1 MEDNRWSAQ
10 EISVQLYCGEATL
23 KRAGFSLIEMLVV
36 MFLMGTIGAL
46 IMGLFF
52 PSIWMWKS
60 QQAYS
65 DVQQACMIAT
75 TRLEQRLLNCQMES
89 LVVLSNGHTLC
100 FQQVVTNG
108 GGFDVAQGNPVLES
122 RINIVYLD
130 SQNRQIREKVWSG
143 QPVLTGVDFTALPNH
158 LVRLNPTQISQ
169 LIGNSALRS
178 EALAHFIESFEISD
192 SDGDTTLL
200 TLPLVVKVRCK
211 LTEAQST
218 KREEHEM
225 VFKISPRSQSL

>member
-1 MEDNRWSAQ
+1 
-10 EISVQLYCGEATL
+10 
-23 KRAGFSLIEMLVV
+23 MLVV

-89 LVVLSNGHTLC
+89 LVLLPDGHTVS
-100 FQQVVTNG
+100 FQQVVSNG
-108 GGFDVAQGNPVLES
+108 GGFDVARGNPVLQS
-122 RINIVYLD
+122 RVNIVYLD
-130 SQNRQIREKVWSG
+130 RINRQIREKIWAG
-143 QPVLTGVDFTALPNH
+143 QPPVTGVDFLALPNH
-158 LVRLNPTQISQ
+158 LVRLTSAQIQALVSD
-169 LIGNSALRS
+169 NSLRS
-178 EALAHFIESFEISD
+178 DPLAHFIESFEISD
-192 SDGDTTLL
+192 SDGDISLI
-200 TLPLVVKVRCK
+200 TLPLVVKVKCK
-211 LTEAQST
+211 LTDAQST

-225 VFKISPRSQSL
+225 HFKISPRSQSL